1 MAGLATFTIV
11 RKEEDTMSIKLS
23 LREKSGFTLVEILL
37 VAALIAI
44 TATISFSFMKP
55 WLALYRL
62 KIAVRQVAADMQ
74 LARLRAVSTN
84 DRYRVVFDVN
94 NNQYD
99 LKKCVTDDCDTAN
112 DTVEKDNQE
121 LPKGIVF
128 GYKSGAQGPPGGPT
142 GAITDSVTFSS
153 DRASFSPKGTAG
165 QGTVYIKNE
174 NDDTVAVTVAESS
187 TGLIRLYHLK
197 PGTTNDWEQIS

>member
-1 MAGLATFTIV
+1 
-11 RKEEDTMSIKLS
+11 
-23 LREKSGFTLVEILL
+23 
-37 VAALIAI
+37 
-44 TATISFSFMKP
+44 
-55 WLALYRL
+55 
-62 KIAVRQVAADMQ
+62 MQ

-99 LKKCVTDDCDTAN
+99 LWKCVTTACN
-112 DTVEKDNQE
+112 DPNDPAIVIVEKDNQE

-128 GYKSGAQGPPGGPT
+128 GYKT
-142 GAITDSVTFSS
+142 GAKGSPANPTTTITDSVTFTTP
-153 DRASFSPKGTAG
+153 DDAAPFYPKGTS
-165 QGTVYIKNE
+165 QSGTIYMKND
-174 NDDTVAVTVAESS
+174 NDDTMAVTVSESS